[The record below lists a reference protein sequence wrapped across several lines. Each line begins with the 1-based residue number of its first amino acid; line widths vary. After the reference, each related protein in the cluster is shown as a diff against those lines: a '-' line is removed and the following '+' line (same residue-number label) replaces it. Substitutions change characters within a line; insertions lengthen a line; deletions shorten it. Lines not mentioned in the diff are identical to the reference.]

1 VGVLYIIGSFQFGG
15 WERQLL
21 EIVRRLD
28 RRRFYPVVA
37 VLHRHGVLE
46 KPFADSGVP
55 IHTVGIR
62 KLLFPDSWWRLRSLA
77 RFADAHGAQVVHG
90 FNLHAN
96 FYGAFICPPRSGRAL
111 VASEG
116 GVYVDLPAWQQWARG
131 FVHRRSTRMIVN
143 SLAVKRYVEEIPDPR
158 PDWLNVIWNGVDTA
172 LFDRDRCPPA
182 GRKELGLPE
191 DGVLIGHIGRFREEK
206 GQVFLLQALQLVAAR
221 RPQARFL
228 IVGGGTDAARVE
240 KEAAAPALAGRVVV
254 RGYQHD
260 VRPYLAA
267 MDIFVLPS
275 RSEGM
280 PNALME
286 AMSMGCACVTTR
298 VGGTGELLDDG
309 RAGVVVDYGDREALA
324 ARIVEL
330 VDDQEKRR
338 LLGVLARKRMVD
350 HFSMERWM
358 DDYQN
363 LYDDALAARARS

>member
-1 VGVLYIIGSFQFGG
+1 
-15 WERQLL
+15 
-21 EIVRRLD
+21 
-28 RRRFYPVVA
+28 
-37 VLHRHGVLE
+37 
-46 KPFADSGVP
+46 
-55 IHTVGIR
+55 
-62 KLLFPDSWWRLRSLA
+62 
-77 RFADAHGAQVVHG
+77 
-90 FNLHAN
+90 
-96 FYGAFICPPRSGRAL
+96 
-111 VASEG
+111 
-116 GVYVDLPAWQQWARG
+116 
-131 FVHRRSTRMIVN
+131 
-143 SLAVKRYVEEIPDPR
+143 
-158 PDWLNVIWNGVDTA
+158 
-172 LFDRDRCPPA
+172 
-182 GRKELGLPE
+182 
-191 DGVLIGHIGRFREEK
+191 
-206 GQVFLLQALQLVAAR
+206 
-221 RPQARFL
+221 
-228 IVGGGTDAARVE
+228 
-240 KEAAAPALAGRVVV
+240 LAGRVVV